1 MNKRDLSR
9 YFSGSK
15 FSRMPLGKAL
25 VALCCALAV
34 TVSCGA
40 GIAFTAVN
48 AANNSSSISV
58 SVSQPVVEPVMENV

>member
-25 VALCCALAV
+25 VALSCALAV
-34 TVSCGA
+34 TVSLSL
-40 GIAFTAVN
+40 IH
-48 AANNSSSISV
+48 I
-58 SVSQPVVEPVMENV
+58 